1 MFVGLCVGRVWVS
14 TVRACSCYAV
24 GCVFKDSLGFN
35 RVVPVVVVVVALVVV
50 VVVVIVV
57 VVLRTCFF
65 QWTQRST
72 EVHQMSTEVAS
83 L

>member
-14 TVRACSCYAV
+14 TVRACSWYAV

-35 RVVPVVVVVVALVVV
+35 KVVPVVVVVVAVVVV

-72 EVHQMSTEVAS
+72 EVHQMSTEVAG